1 MAGLSLAVTPLVA
14 ASFGLPGVA
23 AGQVALGV
31 ATGPLF
37 PATMQFLGRWLP
49 PSERPR
55 ASTALDTGI
64 TVGSL
69 IAVPLSGLMAV
80 RIGWR
85 SVLAAYGVSSL
96 AFSLVWAALA
106 FELPEQCGYCGDVER
121 AFLAAALPP
130 RPSQASDGKASDGKA
145 AAGGF
150 VEALVHVKLWAIYL
164 AHFAFNYGVYF
175 VNSWSATYYMDVF
188 GLRPEEAGLH
198 LSLPHSVN
206 LLTKVLY

>member
-1 MAGLSLAVTPLVA
+1 MSLAMAGLSLAVTPLVA

-121 AFLAAALPP
+121 AHLGYTISRTVLERSLALTSLAIAKVPP
-130 RPSQASDGKASDGKA
+130 HAVAFDCYFWKRRHPPGHSLHHWPLAQSRRPSPLRCSPTPLRCSPNP
-145 AAGGF
+145 
-150 VEALVHVKLWAIYL
+150 LRCSL
-164 AHFAFNYGVYF
+164 A
-175 VNSWSATYYMDVF
+175 
-188 GLRPEEAGLH
+188 
-198 LSLPHSVN
+198 
-206 LLTKVLY
+206 